1 MDIDGD
7 GTISE
12 SELIKALV
20 GLGLA
25 PDHKFARKI
34 CLSLDPRGHELTA
47 HQETELSMRDW
58 LKIFEPD
65 KVSDKIYKLLQAE
78 SMQLQLKRRTGQRCI
93 GAA

>member
-1 MDIDGD
+1 MDGD

-12 SELIKALV
+12 TELIKALV

-34 CLSLDPRGHELTA
+34 CLSLDPKGQDLEPHE
-47 HQETELSMRDW
+47 ETELSMRDW

-65 KVSDKIYKLLQAE
+65 RVSDKLYRLLQIEAK
-78 SMQLQLKRRTGQRCI
+78 QN
-93 GAA
+93 